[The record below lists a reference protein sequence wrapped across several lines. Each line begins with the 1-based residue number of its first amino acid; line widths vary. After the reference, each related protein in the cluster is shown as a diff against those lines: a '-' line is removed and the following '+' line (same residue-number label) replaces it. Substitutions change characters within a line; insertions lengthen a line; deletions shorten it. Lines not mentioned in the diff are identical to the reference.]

1 MRLCDEEF
9 AELVQQA
16 VARLPEE
23 FAVHLH
29 DVAIDIAPAPDADT
43 LRRYDV
49 PCADEL
55 LGLYVGVP
63 LTERSVEHGPRPPD
77 RILIFKDNIERMCRT
92 RAEVVEEVYRT
103 VFHEIGHH
111 FGLDEDDL
119 FEVGFA

>member
-1 MRLCDEEF
+1 MRLRDEEF
-9 AELVQQA
+9 AALVQQA
-16 VARLPEE
+16 VDRLPEE
-23 FAVHLH
+23 FAAHLH

-49 PCADEL
+49 PRADEL

-63 LTERSVEHGPRPPD
+63 LTQRSVEHGPRPPD
-77 RILIFKDNIERMCRT
+77 RILIFQHNIEAMCRT
-92 RAEVVEEVYRT
+92 RAEVVDEVYRT